1 MVVTFSLPSTGQSTD
16 NFLCVNSDSCMRLT
30 LTVFYHCCCSS
41 YFPVWAV
48 NTEMLGKLME
58 ASNKFVQNL
67 LDLAKEVGE
76 YNQCQ
81 KDKMKSNVSVC
92 ACICPVHL

>member
-1 MVVTFSLPSTGQSTD
+1 MCTIEVTTGSEVLYKFLEVYSAIADFCST
-16 NFLCVNSDSCMRLT
+16 
-30 LTVFYHCCCSS
+30 

-58 ASNKFVQNL
+58 ASGKFVQTL

-81 KDKMKSNVSVC
+81 RDKMKANVSSVC
-92 ACICPVHL
+92 VCSFLE